1 MVPRPYS
8 VGITTKV
15 LQKLW
20 QKKQPVTMALQMKTE
35 EWILKF
41 NDLTSLLPMDLNILN
56 GKPVTEL
63 SVK

>member
-1 MVPRPYS
+1 M
-8 VGITTKV
+8 GITTKV

-20 QKKQPVTMALQMKTE
+20 QKNQPVTMALQMKTE

-56 GKPVTEL
+56 DKPVTEL

>member
-1 MVPRPYS
+1 
-8 VGITTKV
+8 
-15 LQKLW
+15 
-20 QKKQPVTMALQMKTE
+20 MALQMKTE

-56 GKPVTEL
+56 DKPVTEL